1 MKVAMSFVTCNA
13 PLEQTNLQLIYDRSY
28 SRPCL
33 FLILLDEEFTLDWIL
48 LSRTLHHHPLVHNPD
63 PVLSC
68 TVMRRWKHWLSK
80 KYDAT
85 LSAGTPTAGWTPTL
99 ELETNMSFTSLE
111 TFLETHCIIIIIIK
125 TWHPHFVFN
134 LIQKHHMYVGFRF
147 NW

>member
-13 PLEQTNLQLIYDRSY
+13 PLEQTNLQLIYDRAY

-68 TVMRRWKHWLSK
+68 TVMQR
-80 KYDAT
+80 
-85 LSAGTPTAGWTPTL
+85 
-99 ELETNMSFTSLE
+99 
-111 TFLETHCIIIIIIK
+111 
-125 TWHPHFVFN
+125 
-134 LIQKHHMYVGFRF
+134 
-147 NW
+147 